1 MTVSSLVSP
10 APSESFGAFGEAPP
24 SPMLSRRLLD
34 LARQRKKAG
43 RHVLTANNFNNGP
56 SVSRRLLVLSPPVG
70 GDDGS
75 ATGQVPD
82 DVLASMLD
90 QARIAKRKG
99 LHQLSEDGSRLL
111 LSSSGASVSTA
122 AGGAS
127 SASSSSRTYFS
138 CASVL

>member
-1 MTVSSLVSP
+1 MTVSALTQASTG
-10 APSESFGAFGEAPP
+10 EQCFGAFGEAPP
-24 SPMLSRRLLD
+24 SPLLSRRLLD

-43 RHVLTANNFNNGP
+43 RHVLTSSTTTSA
-56 SVSRRLLVLSPPVG
+56 RRLVLSAPVG
-70 GDDGS
+70 EEP
-75 ATGQVPD
+75 VPD
-82 DVLASMLD
+82 DILASMLD

-111 LSSSGASVSTA
+111 LSSSASVATT
-122 AGGAS
+122 AGGGS